1 MDKLENLV
9 RNKRQE
15 FDQAEPPDG
24 HFERFQYKLAD
35 ASHRGKRG
43 INLRTILR
51 VAAVILIIVAVS
63 FSVNYFNLLPDALVK
78 ESTASELPSEL
89 KDVEVYYTSLTGEK
103 LQQIEHLSTSKEETE
118 RIRKQAMLE
127 VDQLE
132 SSTRE
137 LQQEYIASGKN
148 ERVLDAIVNNYRI
161 ISSLLDHIINELS
174 EQNNAERTSDQP
186 S

>member
-35 ASHRGKRG
+35 TGHRRKRG
-43 INLRTILR
+43 INFRTILR
-51 VAAVILIIVAVS
+51 IAAVVLIIVAVS

-78 ESTASELPSEL
+78 ESTASELPPEL
-89 KDVEVYYTSLTGEK
+89 KDVEVYYSSLTGEK
-103 LQQIEHLSTSKEETE
+103 LQQIEHLSNSKEEAE
-118 RIRKQAMLE
+118 RIRKQAMNE
-127 VDQLE
+127 VNELE
-132 SSTRE
+132 STTLE
-137 LQQEYIASGKN
+137 LQQEYVSSGKN

-161 ISSLLDHIINELS
+161 ISNLLDHIIIELS
-174 EQNNAERTSDQP
+174 ADNTLEQTSDQP